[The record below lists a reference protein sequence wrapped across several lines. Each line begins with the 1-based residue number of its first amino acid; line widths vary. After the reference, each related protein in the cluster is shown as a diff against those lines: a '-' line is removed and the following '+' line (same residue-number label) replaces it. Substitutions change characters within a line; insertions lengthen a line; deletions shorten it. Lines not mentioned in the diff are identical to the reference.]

1 MTIRTAFS
9 LSALL
14 LCQLLAPSATA
25 ERVRPPHRAASSSQ
39 PDHFTSV
46 ATRYAAKLDSVKRVF
61 LAPQTDS
68 VAVTSSNPY
77 FALLLGSP
85 VLYHS
90 VLRQTL
96 GTLPEETSS
105 FYLGRGI
112 SEETDLLIG
121 AQQSLLRSVYAHE
134 PWFVVGEEDGKG
146 TLNLDTAIKEGATE
160 QTTLTDQLKKKE
172 TAAPPSSSGVLKDDA
187 DLGIIVR
194 KPNFWTFKTDLSLQ
208 FTQNYVSDNWYK
220 GGESNNALLATVTI
234 DANFNNK
241 KKISW
246 DNKLEMRLGF
256 QTSRDDSEHKFRTNT
271 DLLRLTNK
279 LGLRATKHWY
289 YTMTLQ
295 SWTQF
300 YKGYKKNDPKVY
312 SDFMSPFESL
322 LSLGMDYEAKLK
334 RFQISASLS
343 PIAVKFKSV
352 SRKGLATSFGINEGH
367 RTDWSYGSNIT
378 VKYSWQIAK
387 NIKYDA
393 RIYFFSD
400 YSKTQIEWENTV
412 NLSINKYLSTKLFF
426 YPRFDDARQR
436 KEGESYFQFKE
447 LLSLGLNMNF

>member
-1 MTIRTAFS
+1 
-9 LSALL
+9 
-14 LCQLLAPSATA
+14 
-25 ERVRPPHRAASSSQ
+25 
-39 PDHFTSV
+39 
-46 ATRYAAKLDSVKRVF
+46 
-61 LAPQTDS
+61 
-68 VAVTSSNPY
+68 
-77 FALLLGSP
+77 
-85 VLYHS
+85 
-90 VLRQTL
+90 
-96 GTLPEETSS
+96 
-105 FYLGRGI
+105 
-112 SEETDLLIG
+112 
-121 AQQSLLRSVYAHE
+121 
-134 PWFVVGEEDGKG
+134 
-146 TLNLDTAIKEGATE
+146 
-160 QTTLTDQLKKKE
+160 
-172 TAAPPSSSGVLKDDA
+172 
-187 DLGIIVR
+187 
-194 KPNFWTFKTDLSLQ
+194 
-208 FTQNYVSDNWYK
+208 
-220 GGESNNALLATVTI
+220 
-234 DANFNNK
+234 
-241 KKISW
+241 
-246 DNKLEMRLGF
+246 MRLGF
-256 QTSRDDSEHKFRTNT
+256 QTSQNDDEHKFLTNS

>member
-1 MTIRTAFS
+1 MKYVAYWPS
-9 LSALL
+9 LL
-14 LCQLLAPSATA
+14 LSIILLWSVALPVGAQHHQSSQSDA
-25 ERVRPPHRAASSSQ
+25 RVRLYQTQAAG
-39 PDHFTSV
+39 V
-46 ATRYAAKLDSVKRVF
+46 ARRYAAVLDSMRTLYASWHYTGADT
-61 LAPQTDS
+61 LA
-68 VAVTSSNPY
+68 NPY
-77 FALLLGSP
+77 YISLFGQPSLHSHVLQRCYAVGTGREAGQPSCGSMSEHADNLVQWSDALLSSIYARQPWLVPAQEAGS
-85 VLYHS
+85 
-90 VLRQTL
+90 
-96 GTLPEETSS
+96 G
-105 FYLGRGI
+105 
-112 SEETDLLIG
+112 LLDV
-121 AQQSLLRSVYAHE
+121 S
-134 PWFVVGEEDGKG
+134 DK
-146 TLNLDTAIKEGATE
+146 IKEGVKAQE
-160 QTTLTDQLKKKE
+160 KLADKYQNE
-172 TAAPPSSSGVLKDDA
+172 AAPVPQEPVITDE
-187 DLGIIVR
+187 DLAVEVR
-194 KPNFWTFKTDLSLQ
+194 KPNFWTFSTNFSLQ
-208 FTQNYVSDNWYK
+208 FTQCYISDNWYQ
-220 GGESNNALLATVTI
+220 GGESNYSLLGSTTINANYNNQRKFI
-234 DANFNNK
+234 FNNC
-241 KKISW
+241 
-246 DNKLEMRLGF
+246 LEMRLGF
-256 QTSRDDSEHKFRTNT
+256 QTSQNDDEHKFLTNS

-400 YSKTQIEWENTV
+400 YSKTQIEWENTI